1 MRLVVALNLEGTLI
15 SNAISAFPR
24 PGLKLFIENVL
35 KTADRVV
42 MFTTVPEDH
51 ARGLL
56 QIIEGIVSYRPVS
69 PLTWSLCHTQ
79 ARRRIYQ
86 Q

>member
-1 MRLVVALNLEGTLI
+1 MRLVVALDLEGTLI

-42 MFTTVPEDH
+42 MFTTIPEDYCRLLK
-51 ARGLL
+51 AR
-56 QIIEGIVSYRPVS
+56 VSYRPAS
-69 PLTWSLCHTQ
+69 PLPWSLCHTQ